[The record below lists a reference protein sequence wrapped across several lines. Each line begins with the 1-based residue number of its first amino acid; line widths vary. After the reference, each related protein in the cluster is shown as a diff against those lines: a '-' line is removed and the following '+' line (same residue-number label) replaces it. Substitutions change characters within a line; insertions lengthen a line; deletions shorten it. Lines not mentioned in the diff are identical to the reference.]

1 MRMSLRQK
9 RLREQRTAFLFF
21 LTFAF
26 VYLVAGLPIVAG
38 TVGSSAHTASH
49 TLLPA
54 FAELDRNH
62 DGYVDSSEAAGYPA
76 YAGTFSWADADAD
89 GRLSAPE
96 YRAALRRLE
105 RAP

>member
-9 RLREQRTAFLFF
+9 RLREQRSAFLFF

-26 VYLVAGLPIVAG
+26 VYLVAGLPVAAG
-38 TVGSSAHTASH
+38 KLGPGAHAARH
-49 TLLPA
+49 ALLPG
-54 FAELDRNH
+54 FAELDRNR
-62 DGYVDSSEAAGYPA
+62 DGYVDSSEAAAYPA

-89 GRLSAPE
+89 GRLSAAE
-96 YRAALRRLE
+96 YGAALRRLE

>member
-21 LTFAF
+21 VTFAL
-26 VYLVAGLPIVAG
+26 VYLVAGLPIAAG
-38 TVGSSAHTASH
+38 TIGSDAHAGRA
-49 TLLPA
+49 LLPP

-62 DGYVDSSEAAGYPA
+62 DGYVDSSEAAAYSA

-96 YRAALRRLE
+96 YRSALRRLE